1 MARPKKDNARAIMY
15 KVRLNETE
23 NRMLTE
29 ASEYAAS
36 PKSEV
41 FRSALQDYHRRIQ
54 KNQSKQALSNAASD
68 MSVAC
73 GNGIINIRVGAIILK
88 DTRILMVRNYLS
100 GYFYSVGGRIK
111 FGETAE
117 EAVVREVFE
126 ETGVRMEIDHLG
138 FIQENYFI
146 GDSPSKMG
154 KEIYELGYYF
164 YMKVPEDFEPV
175 CNSITEDGQT
185 EYLEWV
191 SPNEP
196 GTIFPKF
203 FRTELDI
210 TDRSVKHKVKDDR
223 FYIRPFTK
231 NDLES
236 LHELLSDSE
245 VMKYLE
251 PPFTRKQTERFLKSQ
266 GLAASPRILAVDD
279 KNHSF
284 IGYVIYHD
292 YDETSKEIGWVLK
305 KEIWGHGMAS
315 LLTKQLVAM
324 AASEGKDTVIEC
336 VPEQLATRG
345 IAKSHGF
352 RKVGEN
358 NGLLIY
364 RRERNGAI
372 TIRSTMTHR
381 S

>member
-1 MARPKKDNARAIMY
+1 MARPKKDNARTIMY

-100 GYFYSVGGRIK
+100 DYFYSVGGRIK

-126 ETGVRMEIDHLG
+126 ETGVRMEINHLG

-146 GDSPSKMG
+146 GDSPSKIG
-154 KEIYELGYYF
+154 KEVYELGYYF
-164 YMKVPEDFEPV
+164 YMKVPEYFEPV
-175 CNSITEDGQT
+175 CNSITEDDQT

-196 GTIFPKF
+196 RTIFPEF

-223 FYIRPFTK
+223 FYIRQFTIE
-231 NDLES
+231 DLGS
-236 LHELLSDSE
+236 LHELLSDQE

-251 PPFTRKQTERFLKSQ
+251 RPFIRKQTEHFLKSQ

-279 KNHSF
+279 KDRSF

-292 YDETSKEIGWVLK
+292 YDDTSKEIGWVLK

-324 AASEGKDTVIEC
+324 AASEGKDAVIEC
-336 VPEQLATRG
+336 VPEHHVTRA
-345 IAKSHGF
+345 IAENHGF
-352 RKVGEN
+352 RKVGESG
-358 NGLLIY
+358 GLDVY
-364 RRERNGAI
+364 RRKRND
-372 TIRSTMTHR
+372 
-381 S
+381 

>member
-1 MARPKKDNARAIMY
+1 MARPKKDNARTIMY

-41 FRSALQDYHRRIQ
+41 FRSALQDYHLGIQ
-54 KNQSKQALSNAASD
+54 KNTSKQALSNAASD

-88 DTRILMVRNYLS
+88 DTRFLMVRNYLS
-100 GYFYSVGGRIK
+100 DYFYSVGGRIK

-164 YMKVPEDFEPV
+164 YMKVPEEFEPV
-175 CNSITEDGQT
+175 CDSITEDGQT

-191 SPNEP
+191 APDEP
-196 GTIFPKF
+196 RTIFPSF

-210 TDRSVKHKVKDDR
+210 HDRSVKHRVKDNR
-223 FYIRPFTK
+223 FYIRKMITG
-231 NDLES
+231 DLEP
-236 LHELLSDSE
+236 LHALLSDPE

-251 PPFTRKQTERFLKSQ
+251 PPFSHKQTERFLKTQ

-279 KNHSF
+279 KDHNF

-292 YDETSKEIGWVLK
+292 YDNISKEIGWVLK
-305 KEIWGHGMAS
+305 KEVWGHGMAG

-324 AASEGKDTVIEC
+324 ALSEGKDTIIEC
-336 VPEQLATRG
+336 VPEQQATRSL
-345 IAKSHGF
+345 AEKHGF
-352 RKVGEN
+352 VLAGNRD
-358 NGLLIY
+358 GLDVY
-364 RRERNGAI
+364 RRKRNA
-372 TIRSTMTHR
+372 
-381 S
+381 

>member
-1 MARPKKDNARAIMY
+1 MARPKKDNARTIMY

-41 FRSALQDYHRRIQ
+41 FRSALQVYYRGIQ
-54 KNQSKQALSNAASD
+54 KNPSKQALSNAASD

-88 DTRILMVRNYLS
+88 DTRFLMVRNYLS
-100 GYFYSVGGRIK
+100 DYFYSVGGRIK

-154 KEIYELGYYF
+154 KEIYEIGYYF

-191 SPNEP
+191 SPDEP
-196 GTIFPKF
+196 RTIFPEF

-210 TDRSVKHKVKDDR
+210 TDISVKHKVKDDR

-236 LHELLSDSE
+236 LHELLSDPD

-251 PPFTRKQTERFLKSQ
+251 PPFTRKQAERFLKSQ

-292 YDETSKEIGWVLK
+292 YDDTSKEIGWVLK

-324 AASEGKDTVIEC
+324 AASEEKDAVIEC
-336 VPEQLATRG
+336 VPEQQATRV
-345 IAKSHGF
+345 IAEKHGF
-352 RKVGEN
+352 RKAGEN

-364 RRERNGAI
+364 RRERND
-372 TIRSTMTHR
+372 
-381 S
+381 